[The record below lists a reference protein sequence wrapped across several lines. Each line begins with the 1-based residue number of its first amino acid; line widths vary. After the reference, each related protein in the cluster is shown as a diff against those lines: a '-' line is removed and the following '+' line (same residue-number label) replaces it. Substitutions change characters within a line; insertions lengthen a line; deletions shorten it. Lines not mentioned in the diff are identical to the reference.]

1 MSNGNFKSK
10 WKESII
16 GKKLFRETKL
26 FWQETTEVMALIPI
40 QDKLSAINFNGP
52 FTPI

>member
-1 MSNGNFKSK
+1 MNNVNFEFK
-10 WKESII
+10 WKGTII

-26 FWQETTEVMALIPI
+26 FWQETTEVMALILI